1 MHKLRN
7 AKFDNPRGR
16 SSVSELFAHSV
27 HHSPNN
33 IEREHQTLIS
43 NSFLFLLLQGSQHP
57 ENEPDVFRY
66 LPSEQVGRTTA
77 GDMRTLCKSSANG
90 CLQSARENHTVA
102 ATSSDEQL
110 QKCSCSHYRMRSHP
124 VKLRAQF
131 AQLRQQRPLASEL
144 LQALEVMGLRHC
156 WIRQGPRT
164 LRHDVKT
171 ADDKV

>member
-1 MHKLRN
+1 MRNSTTHVGDRVFQNRLRIRCITRRTTSN
-7 AKFDNPRGR
+7 ENIKH
-16 SSVSELFAHSV
+16 SSQ
-27 HHSPNN
+27 
-33 IEREHQTLIS
+33 I
-43 NSFLFLLLQGSQHP
+43 LFLLLQGSQHP

-102 ATSSDEQL
+102 ATSSDEQV

-124 VKLRAQF
+124 VKLRAQL

-156 WIRQGPRT
+156 WIRQGPLT

-171 ADDKV
+171 AA